1 MRGMER
7 EPGEGRTSGNRPAGP
22 SGGSLRGR
30 GRVLEIWNYRELIGR
45 LVQRELG
52 ARYKRSVLGWFW
64 SMLNPAATL
73 AIYALVFGVLLKFDP
88 PRAGN
93 GRFDNFALYLFCA
106 LVMWNAFHGVITGA
120 MNALLELGPLLGKV
134 YFPPETPAVAAL
146 ITVLFQAAIEV
157 SILMLI
163 LIGLANVSWTFLLW
177 PVLLVLLT
185 VFALGIGLVLSVWNV
200 RYRDVGYLTIIALQF
215 LFYVTPIVYPLSL
228 VPERAMG
235 LPARDIIRLN
245 PLSQFTEASREL
257 LYGLD
262 WPGLLRLGLMALIS
276 LAVGATGWSM
286 FKARTGDIAEEL

>member
-1 MRGMER
+1 M
-7 EPGEGRTSGNRPAGP
+7 T
-22 SGGSLRGR
+22 GR
-30 GRVLEIWNYRELIGR
+30 GSVLEVWGYRELIGR

-52 ARYKRSVLGWFW
+52 ARYKRSVLGWLW

-106 LVMWNAFHGVITGA
+106 LVMWNAFYGVITGA
-120 MNALLELGPLLGKV
+120 MNALLELGSLLGKV
-134 YFPPETPAVAAL
+134 YFPPEAPAVAAL
-146 ITVLFQAAIEV
+146 FTVLFQAAIEA

-163 LIGLANVSWTFLLW
+163 LICLANVSWTFLLW

-185 VFALGIGLVLSVWNV
+185 IFALGIGLLLSVWNV
-200 RYRDVGYLTIIALQF
+200 RYRDVGYLATIALQF

-228 VPERAMG
+228 IPERALG
-235 LPARDIIRLN
+235 LPVRDIIRLN

-276 LAVGATGWSM
+276 LVVGAAGWVM
-286 FKARTGDIAEEL
+286 FKARTRDIAEEL

>member
-1 MRGMER
+1 MAETTSRG
-7 EPGEGRTSGNRPAGP
+7 G
-22 SGGSLRGR
+22 
-30 GRVLEIWNYRELIGR
+30 VLEIWGYRELIGR

-52 ARYKRSVLGWFW
+52 ARYKRSVLGWLW

-120 MNALLELGPLLGKV
+120 MSALLDLGSLLGKV
-134 YFPPETPAVAAL
+134 YFPPEAPAVAAL
-146 ITVLFQAAIEV
+146 ITVLFQAAIEA

-163 LIGLANVSWTFLLW
+163 LICLINVSWTFLLW
-177 PVLLVLLT
+177 PVLLVLLA

-200 RYRDVGYLTIIALQF
+200 RYRDVGYLATIALQF

-228 VPERAMG
+228 IPERALG
-235 LPARDIIRLN
+235 LPVRDIIRLN

-262 WPGLLRLGLMALIS
+262 WPGVLRLGLMALIS
-276 LAVGATGWSM
+276 LAVGAGGWVM
-286 FKARTGDIAEEL
+286 FKARTRDIAEEL

>member
-1 MRGMER
+1 MPEMTSRG
-7 EPGEGRTSGNRPAGP
+7 GA
-22 SGGSLRGR
+22 
-30 GRVLEIWNYRELIGR
+30 LEIWGYRELIGR

-52 ARYKRSVLGWFW
+52 ARYKRSVLGWLW

-106 LVMWNAFHGVITGA
+106 LVMWNAFYGVITGA
-120 MNALLELGPLLGKV
+120 MSALLDLGSLLGKV
-134 YFPPETPAVAAL
+134 YFPPEAPAVAAL
-146 ITVLFQAAIEV
+146 LTVLFQAAVEA

-163 LIGLANVSWTFLLW
+163 LICLVNVSWTFLLW
-177 PVLLVLLT
+177 PVLLLFLSI
-185 VFALGIGLVLSVWNV
+185 FALGIGLVLSVWNV
-200 RYRDVGYLTIIALQF
+200 RYRDVGYLATIALQF
-215 LFYVTPIVYPLSL
+215 LFYVTPIVYPLSII
-228 VPERAMG
+228 PERAMG

-262 WPGLLRLGLMALIS
+262 WPGVLRLGLMALIS
-276 LAVGATGWSM
+276 LVVGAGGWLM
-286 FKARTGDIAEEL
+286 FKARTRDIAEEL

>member
-1 MRGMER
+1 MTEMTSRG
-7 EPGEGRTSGNRPAGP
+7 G
-22 SGGSLRGR
+22 
-30 GRVLEIWNYRELIGR
+30 VLEIWGYRELIGR

-52 ARYKRSVLGWFW
+52 ARYKRSILGWLW

-106 LVMWNAFHGVITGA
+106 LVMWNAFYGVITGA
-120 MNALLELGPLLGKV
+120 MSALLDLGSLLGKV
-134 YFPPETPAVAAL
+134 YFPPEAPAVAAL
-146 ITVLFQAAIEV
+146 VTVLFQAVIEG

-163 LIGLANVSWTFLLW
+163 LICLVNVSWTFLLW
-177 PVLLVLLT
+177 PVLLLFFSI
-185 VFALGIGLVLSVWNV
+185 FALGIGLVLSVWNV
-200 RYRDVGYLTIIALQF
+200 RYRDVGYLSTIALQF

-228 VPERAMG
+228 IPERAMG

-276 LAVGATGWSM
+276 LAVGAGGWLM
-286 FKARTGDIAEEL
+286 FKVRTRDIAEEL